1 MGAGVESTHRPE
13 ASMHTQEQTEVLV
26 DRLED
31 VLRRLPPGHGNPGPP
46 PELPY
51 PPGADRH

>member
-1 MGAGVESTHRPE
+1 
-13 ASMHTQEQTEVLV
+13 MHTQEQTEVLV